1 MVAVHSVVLA
11 AAFALSLVQAPGR
24 LSLFT
29 YSRDSAAGFKD
40 ERLDAFRRELGE
52 HVDSFTEVAYSREQ
66 AQVSVQFLGQGELT
80 MELGDGDEPVRYLW
94 RFDETAPKTW
104 ALVRVG
110 PRGPRE
116 KFSKEFAVEGRGA
129 RDLSRLAKAVADWIR
144 ENAAA
149 IRAVQR

>member
-1 MVAVHSVVLA
+1 VHRVALA
-11 AAFALSLVQAPGR
+11 AAFALSLVQAPSR

-52 HVDSFTEVAYSREQ
+52 HADSFTEVAYSRQ
-66 AQVSVQFLGQGELT
+66 GAQVSVQFLGQGELT
-80 MELGDGDEPVRYLW
+80 IELVDDEPPRYLW
-94 RFDETAPKTW
+94 RPDEAAPKAW
-104 ALVRVG
+104 AIVRVG
-110 PRGPRE
+110 AGE

-129 RDLSRLAKAVADWIR
+129 RDLSRLAKAIADWIR

-149 IRAVQR
+149 IRATGAVKGR